1 MSECM
6 IQESIFCGKQNI
18 PWKSVEK
25 YLKRYVGKRFEMRE
39 SGDVVQVGGDFPDE
53 FIQSRYTKKLKGAL
67 AKVKANAAQI
77 IDELIV
83 NATNRRWV
91 ENKNEKHQKNAI
103 KGWYRYDVSF
113 GMVVQTGGEKFVNHY
128 RGTLVVRINDR
139 GNYLY
144 DLINIKREARTP
156 LES

>member
-1 MSECM
+1 MSECI
-6 IQESIFCGKQNI
+6 IQESIFRGKQNI
-18 PWKSVEK
+18 PWMDVER
-25 YLKRYVGKRFEMRE
+25 YLKKYVGKTFSVKEYGDAIQIGGSFPNEFSE
-39 SGDVVQVGGDFPDE
+39 SKD
-53 FIQSRYTKKLKGAL
+53 TKRLRGAL

-113 GMVVQTGGEKFVNHY
+113 GMVVQTGREKFVNHY